1 MEKIN
6 QTLYY
11 KRNAVNNIVMKRSI
25 KKLKVGDIIQFYG
38 KLYDSKDYTRI
49 VAKTIIIYKIL
60 LITPN
65 GVLIETSNKY
75 MFNNGT
81 AQFSGN
87 IFSSN
92 FDINDDILNSY
103 NVKPSILSFVE
114 GTKKYKNALGYNK
127 YKITG
132 HGLGEI
138 TIHLDLIK
146 K

>member
-1 MEKIN
+1 METIN

-11 KRNAVNNIVMKRSI
+11 KRNSVNNIVMKRNI
-25 KKLKVGDIIQFYG
+25 KKLKVGDVINFYG
-38 KLYDSKDYTRI
+38 KLYSSKEYTKI

-75 MFNNGT
+75 IFNNGT
-81 AQFSGN
+81 LHFAGN
-87 IFSSN
+87 IFSTN
-92 FDINDDILNSY
+92 FDIKDNVLNSY
-103 NVKPSILSFVE
+103 NVKTSILSFME
-114 GTKKYKNALGYNK
+114 GTKKYRNALGYNK

-138 TIHLDLIK
+138 TINLELIK